1 MRSPGIAPGLCFEF
15 TAPFG
20 PDVRDAAL
28 DLPKPF
34 AMLRLSMMVIHGES
48 VARYAGVDFD
58 FFPAPAVSALLLR
71 RMSAACARL

>member
-1 MRSPGIAPGLCFEF
+1 MQSSGIAPGLCFEF

-34 AMLRLSMMVIHGES
+34 AMLRLSMMVIPRAYH
-48 VARYAGVDFD
+48 
-58 FFPAPAVSALLLR
+58 
-71 RMSAACARL
+71 ACRTPSYPVCTSFGMRFRT